1 MLLIS
6 LLFAAAQDQ
15 KLDNAVQSLT
25 RSSIELAEAASNYGA
40 LKVIFGI
47 FMVLVLVLVVMFMYT
62 IWNLNKKISVVSE
75 SSSKVTEFFDGAA
88 DSTIGVTEAQILI
101 RREFNCLGHIL
112 KYAILRTRLE
122 NHIDN
127 KESVIKKVD
136 ILVNNE
142 YSELCG
148 LMSNFNCDGKSLST
162 IFELQDNEAIKD
174 MVIEQIYIPKDQFSI
189 SNMDQSVSMYLN
201 GLKLMYLKN
210 YNHGTKIITD
220 H

>member
-1 MLLIS
+1 MPLIS

-47 FMVLVLVLVVMFMYT
+47 FMVLVLVLVVMFIYT

-75 SSSKVTEFFDGAA
+75 SSSKVIEFFDGVA

-101 RREFNCLGHIL
+101 RREFNCLCHIL
-112 KYAILRTRLE
+112 QYAILRIRLE

-148 LMSNFNCDGKSLST
+148 LMSNFNCNGKSLST

-189 SNMDQSVSMYLN
+189 PNMDQSVSMYLN
-201 GLKLMYLKN
+201 GLKLMYLK
-210 YNHGTKIITD
+210 KL
-220 H
+220 

>member
-1 MLLIS
+1 MPLIS

-25 RSSIELAEAASNYGA
+25 RSSIELAEAASDYGA

-47 FMVLVLVLVVMFMYT
+47 FMVLVLVFVVMFMYT

-101 RREFNCLGHIL
+101 RREFNCLGIIL
-112 KYAILRTRLE
+112 KYAILRIRLE

-189 SNMDQSVSMYLN
+189 PNMDQSVSMYLN
-201 GLKLMYLKN
+201 GLKLMHLK
-210 YNHGTKIITD
+210 KL
-220 H
+220 

>member
-1 MLLIS
+1 MPLIS

-75 SSSKVTEFFDGAA
+75 SSSKVTEFFDRAA
-88 DSTIGVTEAQILI
+88 DSIIGVTEAQILI
-101 RREFNCLGHIL
+101 RREFNCLGYIL
-112 KYAILRTRLE
+112 KYAILRIRLE

-201 GLKLMYLKN
+201 GLKLMYLK
-210 YNHGTKIITD
+210 KL
-220 H
+220 

>member
-1 MLLIS
+1 MPLIS

-15 KLDNAVQSLT
+15 KLDHAVQSLT
-25 RSSIELAEAASNYGA
+25 RSSLELAEAASNYGA

-62 IWNLNKKISVVSE
+62 IWNLNRKISVVSE

-112 KYAILRTRLE
+112 KYVILRIRLE

-148 LMSNFNCDGKSLST
+148 IMSNFNCDGKSLST
-162 IFELQDNEAIKD
+162 IFELRDNEAIKD

-189 SNMDQSVSMYLN
+189 SNMDQSVSMYLD
-201 GLKLMYLKN
+201 GLKLMYLK
-210 YNHGTKIITD
+210 KL
-220 H
+220 

>member
-1 MLLIS
+1 MPLIS

-75 SSSKVTEFFDGAA
+75 SSSKITEFFDGAA

-112 KYAILRTRLE
+112 KYTILRIRLE

-201 GLKLMYLKN
+201 GLKLMYLK
-210 YNHGTKIITD
+210 KL
-220 H
+220 

>member
-1 MLLIS
+1 MPLIS

-47 FMVLVLVLVVMFMYT
+47 FMVLVLVLVVMFIYT

-112 KYAILRTRLE
+112 KYSILRIRLE

-201 GLKLMYLKN
+201 GLKLMYLK
-210 YNHGTKIITD
+210 KL
-220 H
+220 

>member
-1 MLLIS
+1 MPLIS

-101 RREFNCLGHIL
+101 RREFNCLGYIL
-112 KYAILRTRLE
+112 KYAILRIRLE

-189 SNMDQSVSMYLN
+189 SNMGQSVSMYLN
-201 GLKLMYLKN
+201 GLKLMYLK
-210 YNHGTKIITD
+210 KL
-220 H
+220 

>member
-1 MLLIS
+1 MPLIS

-75 SSSKVTEFFDGAA
+75 SSSKITEFFDGAA

-101 RREFNCLGHIL
+101 RREFNCLGYIL
-112 KYAILRTRLE
+112 KYAILRIRLE

-189 SNMDQSVSMYLN
+189 SNIDQSVSMYLN
-201 GLKLMYLKN
+201 GLKLMYLK
-210 YNHGTKIITD
+210 KL
-220 H
+220 

>member
-1 MLLIS
+1 MPLIS

-15 KLDNAVQSLT
+15 KLDHAVQSLT

-47 FMVLVLVLVVMFMYT
+47 FIVLVLVLIVMFMYT

-75 SSSKVTEFFDGAA
+75 SSNKVTEFFDGAA

-101 RREFNCLGHIL
+101 RREFNCLGYIL
-112 KYAILRTRLE
+112 KYAILRIRLE

-148 LMSNFNCDGKSLST
+148 LMSNFNCNGKSLST
-162 IFELQDNEAIKD
+162 LFELQDNEAVKD

-201 GLKLMYLKN
+201 GLKLMYIKKL
-210 YNHGTKIITD
+210 
-220 H
+220 

>member
-1 MLLIS
+1 MPLIS

-75 SSSKVTEFFDGAA
+75 SSSKITEFFDGAA

-101 RREFNCLGHIL
+101 RREFNCLGYIL
-112 KYAILRTRLE
+112 KYAILRIRLE

-148 LMSNFNCDGKSLST
+148 LMSNFDCDGKSLST

-201 GLKLMYLKN
+201 GLKLMYLK
-210 YNHGTKIITD
+210 KL
-220 H
+220 

>member
-1 MLLIS
+1 MPLIS

-25 RSSIELAEAASNYGA
+25 RSSLELAEAASNYGA

-101 RREFNCLGHIL
+101 RREFNCLGYIL
-112 KYAILRTRLE
+112 KYAILRIRLE

-148 LMSNFNCDGKSLST
+148 LMSNFSCDGKSLST

-174 MVIEQIYIPKDQFSI
+174 MVIEQIYIPKDQFSL
-189 SNMDQSVSMYLN
+189 SNMDQSVSIYLN
-201 GLKLMYLKN
+201 GLKLMYLK
-210 YNHGTKIITD
+210 KL
-220 H
+220 

>member
-75 SSSKVTEFFDGAA
+75 SSSKVTEFFNGAA

-112 KYAILRTRLE
+112 KYAILRIRLE
-122 NHIDN
+122 NHTDN

-201 GLKLMYLKN
+201 GLKLMYLK
-210 YNHGTKIITD
+210 KL
-220 H
+220 

>member
-1 MLLIS
+1 MPLIS

-47 FMVLVLVLVVMFMYT
+47 FMVLVLVLVVMFIYT

-75 SSSKVTEFFDGAA
+75 SSGKVAEFFDGAT

-101 RREFNCLGHIL
+101 RREFNCLGYIL
-112 KYAILRTRLE
+112 KYVILQIRLE

-174 MVIEQIYIPKDQFSI
+174 MIIEQIYIPKDRFSI

-201 GLKLMYLKN
+201 GLKLMYLK
-210 YNHGTKIITD
+210 KL
-220 H
+220 

>member
-201 GLKLMYLKN
+201 GLKLMYLK
-210 YNHGTKIITD
+210 KL
-220 H
+220 

>member
-1 MLLIS
+1 MLNMPLIA
-6 LLFAAAQDQ
+6 LLSSFAQEDP
-15 KLDNAVQSLT
+15 KLDHVVQSLT
-25 RSSIELAEAASNYGA
+25 KSSIELAEAASNYGA

-47 FMVLVLVLVVMFMYT
+47 FMVMVLVMVVMFVYT
-62 IWNLNKKISVVSE
+62 IWNLNKKVTVVSE
-75 SSSKVTEFFDGAA
+75 SSQQVKEFFDGAA
-88 DSTIGVTEAQILI
+88 DSTIGITEAQILI

-112 KYAILRTRLE
+112 KYAILRIRFE

-201 GLKLMYLKN
+201 GLKLMYLK
-210 YNHGTKIITD
+210 KL
-220 H
+220 

>member
-1 MLLIS
+1 MPLIS

-75 SSSKVTEFFDGAA
+75 SSSKITEFFNGAD

-101 RREFNCLGHIL
+101 RREFNCLGYIL
-112 KYAILRTRLE
+112 KYAILRIRLE

-201 GLKLMYLKN
+201 GLKLMYLK
-210 YNHGTKIITD
+210 KL
-220 H
+220 

>member
-1 MLLIS
+1 MPLIS

-47 FMVLVLVLVVMFMYT
+47 FMVLVLVLVMMFMYT

-112 KYAILRTRLE
+112 KYSILRIRLE

-201 GLKLMYLKN
+201 GLKLMYLK
-210 YNHGTKIITD
+210 KL
-220 H
+220 

>member
-1 MLLIS
+1 MPLIS

-75 SSSKVTEFFDGAA
+75 SSSKITEFFDGAA

-101 RREFNCLGHIL
+101 RSEFNCLGYIL
-112 KYAILRTRLE
+112 KYAILRIRLE

-201 GLKLMYLKN
+201 GLKLMYLK
-210 YNHGTKIITD
+210 KL
-220 H
+220 

>member
-1 MLLIS
+1 MPLIL

-15 KLDNAVQSLT
+15 KLNNAVQSLT

-201 GLKLMYLKN
+201 GLKLMYLK
-210 YNHGTKIITD
+210 KL
-220 H
+220 

>member
-1 MLLIS
+1 MPLIS
-6 LLFAAAQDQ
+6 LLFAAAKDQ
-15 KLDNAVQSLT
+15 KLDNVVQSLT

-88 DSTIGVTEAQILI
+88 DSTIGITEAQILI
-101 RREFNCLGHIL
+101 RREFNCLGYIL
-112 KYAILRTRLE
+112 KYAILRIRLE

-162 IFELQDNEAIKD
+162 IFELQDNEVIKD

-201 GLKLMYLKN
+201 GLKLMYLK
-210 YNHGTKIITD
+210 KL
-220 H
+220 

>member
-1 MLLIS
+1 MPLIS
-6 LLFAAAQDQ
+6 LLFAAAKDQ

-112 KYAILRTRLE
+112 KYVILRIRLE

-162 IFELQDNEAIKD
+162 ILELQDNEAIKD

-201 GLKLMYLKN
+201 GLKLMYLK
-210 YNHGTKIITD
+210 KL
-220 H
+220 

>member
-1 MLLIS
+1 MPLIS
-6 LLFAAAQDQ
+6 LLSAAAQDQ

-101 RREFNCLGHIL
+101 RREFNCLGYIL
-112 KYAILRTRLE
+112 KYAILRIRLE

-174 MVIEQIYIPKDQFSI
+174 MVIEQIYLPKDQFSI

-201 GLKLMYLKN
+201 GLKLMYLK
-210 YNHGTKIITD
+210 KL
-220 H
+220 

>member
-1 MLLIS
+1 MPLIS

-15 KLDNAVQSLT
+15 KLDHAVQSLT

-112 KYAILRTRLE
+112 KYVILRIRLE

-162 IFELQDNEAIKD
+162 IFELQDNEEIKD

-201 GLKLMYLKN
+201 GLKLMYLK
-210 YNHGTKIITD
+210 KL
-220 H
+220 

>member
-1 MLLIS
+1 MPLIS

-62 IWNLNKKISVVSE
+62 IWNLNKKISIVSE

-101 RREFNCLGHIL
+101 RREFNCLGYIL
-112 KYAILRTRLE
+112 KYAILRIRLE

-148 LMSNFNCDGKSLST
+148 LISNFNCDGKSLST

-201 GLKLMYLKN
+201 GLKLMYLK
-210 YNHGTKIITD
+210 KL
-220 H
+220 

>member
-1 MLLIS
+1 MPLIS

-62 IWNLNKKISVVSE
+62 IWNLNKKISTVSE
-75 SSSKVTEFFDGAA
+75 SSSKITEFFDGAA

-101 RREFNCLGHIL
+101 RREFNCLGYIL
-112 KYAILRTRLE
+112 KYAILRIRLE

-127 KESVIKKVD
+127 KESVIKKAD

-201 GLKLMYLKN
+201 GLKLMYLK
-210 YNHGTKIITD
+210 KL
-220 H
+220 